1 MTAGLLETSA
11 LRIAAEEPQLSS
23 TGLQTWVVR
32 AANFVVASSAVEPG
46 VGVEGTSE
54 EEWIAIVHPDSS
66 FAVRAGDEKADVAVL
81 SVVVVPPGSYSFT
94 AVGAGRLS
102 RVLPVSS
109 APELAAAA
117 GNAERYATLPANT
130 APLEPWP
137 MPIDGYRLRVYA
149 VDDYPV
155 QDGILG
161 RIFRS
166 RNFMVNV
173 FPVRTEPRP
182 QLSPHSHDDHE
193 QCSLSLSGDFV
204 HHARYPWTPDKSVW
218 HEDEHIALGSP
229 SAVVFPTQVIHT
241 SETVGASRNWQL
253 VDIFGP
259 PRLDFSRKPGFV
271 RNAAE
276 YPMPLPDGE

>member
-1 MTAGLLETSA
+1 MTALLETSA
-11 LRIAAEEPQLSS
+11 LPITEKDPQLRSA
-23 TGLQTWVVR
+23 GLDTWVVR
-32 AANFVVASSAVEPG
+32 AANFVVASTSVQPG
-46 VGVEGTSE
+46 AGIEGTSDD
-54 EEWIAIVHPDSS
+54 EWIALIHPDSS

-81 SVVVVPPGSYSFT
+81 SVVIVPPGSYSFT
-94 AVGAGRLS
+94 AVGGGWLTRI
-102 RVLPVSS
+102 LPVGS
-109 APELAAAA
+109 APELASAAS
-117 GNAERYATLPANT
+117 NAERYTTLPANT

-137 MPIDGYRLRVYA
+137 MPTDGYRLRVYA
-149 VDDYPV
+149 VDDYPIR
-155 QDGILG
+155 DGILG

-173 FPVRTEPRP
+173 FPVRTVPRP

-241 SETVGASRNWQL
+241 SETVGDSSRWQL

-259 PRLDFSRKPGFV
+259 PRVDFSSKPGFV
-271 RNAAE
+271 RNAEE
-276 YPMPLPDGE
+276 YPMPRPDGE

>member
-11 LRIAAEEPQLSS
+11 LRITEEAPQLSS
-23 TGLQTWVVR
+23 AGLATWVVR
-32 AANFVVASSAVEPG
+32 AANFVVASSTAEAG
-46 VGVEGTSE
+46 AIVEGTSD
-54 EEWIAIVHPDSS
+54 EEWIALVHPDST
-66 FAVRAGDEKADVAVL
+66 FAVRAGDEKADVSVL
-81 SVVVVPPGSYSFT
+81 SVVIVPPGSYSFT
-94 AVGAGRLS
+94 AVGSGRFS
-102 RVLPVSS
+102 RILPVTS

-117 GNAERYATLPANT
+117 GNAERYVTLPANT

-137 MPIDGYRLRVYA
+137 MPTGGYRLRVYA
-149 VDDYPV
+149 VDDYPIRE
-155 QDGILG
+155 GILG

-173 FPVRTEPRP
+173 FPVRTVPRP

-229 SAVVFPTQVIHT
+229 SAVIFPTQVIHT
-241 SETVGASRNWQL
+241 SETVGESSSWQL

-259 PRLDFSRKPGFV
+259 PRVDFSSKPGFV
-271 RNAAE
+271 RNAEE
-276 YPMPLPDGE
+276 YPMPRPDGE

>member
-11 LRIAAEEPQLSS
+11 LHITEDKPQLVAD
-23 TGLQTWVVR
+23 GLTTWVVR
-32 AANFVVASSAVEPG
+32 AANFVVATSTVEPG
-46 VGVEGTSE
+46 ATVDGASE
-54 EEWIAIVHPDSS
+54 DEWIALVHPGSS
-66 FAVRAGDEKADVAVL
+66 FAVRAGDEKADVSVL
-81 SVVVVPPGSYSFT
+81 SVVIVPPGNYSF
-94 AVGAGRLS
+94 AAIGGGRLT
-102 RVLPVSS
+102 RILPVRS
-109 APELAAAA
+109 APDLAAAA
-117 GNAERYATLPANT
+117 ENAERYATLPGNT
-130 APLEPWP
+130 APLDPWP
-137 MPIDGYRLRVYA
+137 MPTEGYRLRVYA
-149 VDDYPV
+149 VDEYPI

-161 RIFRS
+161 RLFRS

-173 FPVRTEPRP
+173 FPVRTVLRP

-204 HHARYPWTPDKSVW
+204 HHARYPWTPDKSLW
-218 HEDEHIALGSP
+218 REDEHIQVASP

-241 SETVGASRNWQL
+241 SETVGDSGNWQL

-276 YPMPLPDGE
+276 YPMPEPDTE

>member
-1 MTAGLLETSA
+1 MTALLETSA
-11 LRIAAEEPQLSS
+11 LPITQEDPQLRSA
-23 TGLQTWVVR
+23 GLDTWVVR
-32 AANFVVASSAVEPG
+32 AANFVVASSSAQAG
-46 VGVEGTSE
+46 VVIDGSSD
-54 EEWIAIVHPDSS
+54 EEWIALVHPDSS
-66 FAVRAGDEKADVAVL
+66 FVVRAGDEKADVAVL
-81 SVVVVPPGSYSFT
+81 SVVIVPPGSYSFT
-94 AVGAGRLS
+94 AVGAGWLT
-102 RVLPVSS
+102 RVLPAAG

-117 GNAERYATLPANT
+117 SNAERYATRPANT

-137 MPIDGYRLRVYA
+137 MPTDGYRLRVYA
-149 VDDYPV
+149 VDDYPIRE
-155 QDGILG
+155 GILG

-173 FPVRTEPRP
+173 FPVRTVPRP

-241 SETVGASRNWQL
+241 SETVGDSSRWQL

-259 PRLDFSRKPGFV
+259 PRVDFSSKPGFV
-271 RNAAE
+271 RNADE
-276 YPMPLPDGE
+276 YPMPQSAGQ